1 MLFYKKAQKNRG
13 FGTAVEVLTNVK
25 RRSFFVGGQTAYFS
39 SADGKKS
46 AVRRRHWMSSFFLTF
61 FFAGGY
67 PTLQNL
73 LQKMCHLFV

>member
-46 AVRRRHWMSSFFLTF
+46 AVRRRHWMSSFLVVGP
-61 FFAGGY
+61 AGVV
-67 PTLQNL
+67 
-73 LQKMCHLFV
+73 MRRR